1 MHQQCYLCV
10 HCPKQWATPMNG
22 KREGLR
28 RWLQMENIRSR
39 SENHVP
45 ISAVLKNL
53 VYPMSLRRRWVTD
66 CKPEMPDHQ
75 DRTREDLKSDVPREE
90 NSGQASGDRLHVPG
104 VQGTRRPV
112 ASRKFQNGFNLS
124 KKASLVTF
132 TDSHNVTRRP
142 LFIYRENNGD
152 AVTADHKVLTEE
164 NESRLQHRYAVVVR
178 DIGLVGSNATQ
189 QQIKN
194 AQDTMR
200 SETRHCSNK

>member
-10 HCPKQWATPMNG
+10 HCPKKWATPMNG

-28 RWLQMENIRSR
+28 RWLQMENIRCR

-45 ISAVLKNL
+45 ISAVLKNF

-66 CKPEMPDHQ
+66 CKSEMPDHQ

-104 VQGTRRPV
+104 VQGSRRPV
-112 ASRKFQNGFNLS
+112 TSRKFQNGFNLS

-132 TDSHNVTRRP
+132 PDSHNVTRRP
-142 LFIYRENNGD
+142 CLSTAKTMVMPQRRIIKFSLKRTNLVCSIVTQLWCGTLVLLDPMQLNN
-152 AVTADHKVLTEE
+152 K
-164 NESRLQHRYAVVVR
+164 S
-178 DIGLVGSNATQ
+178 
-189 QQIKN
+189 K
-194 AQDTMR
+194 MR
-200 SETRHCSNK
+200 KIR

>member
-1 MHQQCYLCV
+1 M
-10 HCPKQWATPMNG
+10 
-22 KREGLR
+22 
-28 RWLQMENIRSR
+28 
-39 SENHVP
+39 
-45 ISAVLKNL
+45 
-53 VYPMSLRRRWVTD
+53 TD
-66 CKPEMPDHQ
+66 CKSEMPDHQ

-104 VQGTRRPV
+104 VQGSRRPV
-112 ASRKFQNGFNLS
+112 TSRKFQNGFNLS
-124 KKASLVTF
+124 KKGLFGDLPRLTQCHEETV
-132 TDSHNVTRRP
+132 
-142 LFIYRENNGD
+142 FIYRENNGD